1 MFGAAA
7 GKLYI
12 SYFFEIILA
21 QCSRGCLFLFWQ
33 LVVFKI
39 GLVRMPFLECDTANL
54 FQYGQIVTYSLDS
67 QSFLNYNILL
77 KFTYKQLIKLAK
89 GKV

>member
-1 MFGAAA
+1 
-7 GKLYI
+7 
-12 SYFFEIILA
+12 
-21 QCSRGCLFLFWQ
+21 
-33 LVVFKI
+33 
-39 GLVRMPFLECDTANL
+39 MPFLECDTANL

-67 QSFLNYNILL
+67 QSFLNYNIFL